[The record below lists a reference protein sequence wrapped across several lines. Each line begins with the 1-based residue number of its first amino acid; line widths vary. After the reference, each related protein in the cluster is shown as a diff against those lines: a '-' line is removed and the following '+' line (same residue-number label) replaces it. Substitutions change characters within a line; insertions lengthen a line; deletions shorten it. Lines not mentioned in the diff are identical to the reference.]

1 MDNGILAA
9 GAQDIDFMIH
19 GLFSYK
25 IFGHEVWITTSRN
38 AVRKRWL
45 RFCRHDGRPVRDLTA
60 DNHADTDCLF
70 VYCKA

>member
-25 IFGHEVWITTSRN
+25 IFGHEVWITTCLLYTSSVYKRQ
-38 AVRKRWL
+38 VRPGTK
-45 RFCRHDGRPVRDLTA
+45 DVRPGNRCDA
-60 DNHADTDCLF
+60 GKFRKPAEQ
-70 VYCKA
+70 